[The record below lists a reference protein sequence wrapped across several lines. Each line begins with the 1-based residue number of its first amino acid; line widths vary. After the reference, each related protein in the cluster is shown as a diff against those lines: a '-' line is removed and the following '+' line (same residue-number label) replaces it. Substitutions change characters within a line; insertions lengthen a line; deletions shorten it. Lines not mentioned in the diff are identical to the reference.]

1 MECPQ
6 YSQRLELIAFMTKSV
21 IKNNADSTVFSS
33 R

>member
-6 YSQRLELIAFMTKSV
+6 YSQRLELIAFMPKSV
-21 IKNNADSTVFSS
+21 IKNNADSAVFSS